1 MRRFRWLRM
10 IGKAETESVDRDK
23 ISSEERALFRY
34 LERRVGEIE
43 ERGETTWSIGDML
56 VEQAE
61 QYAVEIIRQ

>member
-1 MRRFRWLRM
+1 M